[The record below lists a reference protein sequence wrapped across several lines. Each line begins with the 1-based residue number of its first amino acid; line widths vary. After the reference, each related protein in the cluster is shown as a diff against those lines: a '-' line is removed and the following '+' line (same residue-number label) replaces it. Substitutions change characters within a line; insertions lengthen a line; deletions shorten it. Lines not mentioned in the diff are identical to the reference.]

1 MKRSVAAILATLVLG
16 NAAFAADEC
25 EYVKDGLDPF
35 TSEREVL
42 TKWKTFTKWG
52 NQAYSHG
59 WMAGL
64 QEHDKTFLA
73 LRIGLVGYRGQP
85 TILEGGRL
93 QILMADDSTVDL
105 AAYQEVKLESW
116 YVVVRYEL
124 TAETI
129 EALKAQGTTGIR
141 VSSANDEHHFKFG
154 RKPTDRMQYV
164 IGCLPPEAIKKAQ
177 EPA

>member
-1 MKRSVAAILATLVLG
+1 MPEMKKAIATILATSLLLG
-16 NAAFAADEC
+16 SGATLADEC
-25 EYVKDGLDPF
+25 KYVKDGLDPF

-64 QEHDKTFLA
+64 YEGGKTFLA

-85 TILEGGRL
+85 TILEGGKL
-93 QILMADDSTVDL
+93 LISMADDTTVEL
-105 AAYQEVKLESW
+105 AAFEDVKLDSW
-116 YVVVRYEL
+116 YAVVKYEL

-129 EALKAQGTTGIR
+129 ESLTAQGATGIR
-141 VSSANDEHHFKFG
+141 VSSAKDKHDFSFG

-164 IGCLPPEAIKKAQ
+164 VGCIPE
-177 EPA
+177 PD